1 MYHYIIYMH
10 LVCLGVMRKLILLWF
25 TGPLNIR
32 LSNINKEKISKR
44 LIRLRNNIPS
54 DFARRPRSLKYI
66 KHWKATEYRQ
76 FLLYTGPIIL
86 KRLLQKNAYIN
97 FLILHIAITILTHPT
112 LAYQRRGVN
121 KAVF

>member
-1 MYHYIIYMH
+1 MLRNDEDFLTGSYSLDYQTGDTILKNMLNLGLVTNVPLDYMH
-10 LVCLGVMRKLILLWF
+10 LVCLGVIRKLILLWL

-66 KHWKATEYRQ
+66 KHWKAIEYGQ
-76 FLLYTGPIIL
+76 FLL
-86 KRLLQKNAYIN
+86 
-97 FLILHIAITILTHPT
+97 
-112 LAYQRRGVN
+112 
-121 KAVF
+121 